1 MRNSKRKAE
10 KILEEKSFPYWSG
23 RAVWSVGDGSGGGEV
38 GLYGGT
44 PRNVWLT
51 RRSHSSMCV
60 RGVYR
65 VLTLTH

>member
-1 MRNSKRKAE
+1 MRDSKER
-10 KILEEKSFPYWSG
+10 ILAEKSFSEWSG
-23 RAVWSVGDGSGGGEV
+23 RAIWSLGDGSGGGEV
-38 GLYGGT
+38 DLYGGT